1 MSKHFWPDTQRVE
14 HAGFTLDIARSAIRN
29 ITYQG
34 AQIID
39 LLYTAI
45 RPWDWSTL
53 NPGEHSEVVEKSGEN
68 CLVSVTDTFAGSM
81 QGKTVI
87 TLQPNGKFSVA
98 YTLTGLGKFEIQRWG
113 VCFCLHTGDWMGSTV
128 TASGNTYSLL
138 KEISPQRVI
147 DGVTQGLFP
156 ASNDMHFV
164 APDKRSLKVISTGKV
179 LEAEDQRNWTDN
191 TYKIY
196 SGSLAEPR
204 PFVMENGAI
213 WEQRVEFEVTPPAA
227 SIPDGS
233 KIIAKEIPSLPRI
246 GLQFNTDSLLPGDD
260 LEKALF
266 ILDID
271 HIRINEESLTAQKIA
286 TVSKSG
292 LALEAALLSS
302 NSGDGLLQEVEHLS
316 NRVPAG
322 SRLLIH
328 REGRE
333 IVQTQDLPK
342 NTSLNSYIPGSDAY
356 LVDLHRNEYNF
367 GDAVSYSMAPTVH
380 STDPETIFKTL
391 YTQKESIEF
400 AQKFIAPQVSIS
412 PITFS
417 TRGNPETGHLRE
429 NRINFAQPEM
439 AAQIKNLS
447 AAAWTLGSVFALA
460 SAGAYSGTWHE
471 LFGEHGVIYNEGS
484 AIKFSPTF
492 HALSALGAHHAH
504 EITIATSLDGSWVA
518 FEDRESRK
526 MVVAS
531 QRPWIVEITP
541 KVLSGYKSIQSL
553 HADEC
558 EKASQ
563 IMDWWSYA
571 EINPLLGDIPLSIT
585 PFEILLLRG

>member
-1 MSKHFWPDTQRVE
+1 MSKHFWPDTQKVE
-14 HAGFTLDIARSAIRN
+14 HAGFTLDIARAAIRN

-34 AQIID
+34 TQIID

-53 NPGEHSEVVEKSGEN
+53 NPDEHSEDVKISGDN
-68 CLVSVTDTFAGSM
+68 CTVTITDTFKGSM
-81 QGKTVI
+81 QGQTVL
-87 TLQPNGKFSVA
+87 TLRPNGKFTVD
-98 YTLTGLGKFEIQRWG
+98 YKLTGLDHFEINRWG

-128 TASGNTYSLL
+128 NASGNEYRLL
-138 KEISPQRVI
+138 PEISPQRVI

-156 ASNDMHFV
+156 ASREMYFV
-164 APDKRSLKVISTGKV
+164 APDKRSLKIISAGKI

-204 PFVMENGAI
+204 PFVIENGI
-213 WEQRVEFEVTPPAA
+213 TWEQRVEFEVTAPAGSA
-227 SIPDGS
+227 EDGA
-233 KIIAKEIPSLPRI
+233 KIVTKDIPSLPRI
-246 GLQFNTDSLLPGDD
+246 GLQFNGEALLPSDD

-271 HIRINEESLTAQKIA
+271 HIRVNEESLTAQKIA

-292 LALEAALLSS
+292 LTLEAALLSS
-302 NSGDGLLQEVEHLS
+302 HQGAELSREVEHLS
-316 NRVPAG
+316 ARVPAG

-333 IVQTQDLPK
+333 IVQAEDLPK
-342 NTSLNSYIPGSDAY
+342 NGSLNSFIPGSDAY
-356 LVDLHRNEYNF
+356 LVDLHRNKYHF
-367 GDAVSYSMAPTVH
+367 GDAVSYSMVPTIH

-391 YTQKESIEF
+391 YTQRESIEF
-400 AQKFIAPQVSIS
+400 AKKFVAPQVSIS

-417 TRGNPETGHLRE
+417 SRGNPETGHLRD

-439 AAQIKNLS
+439 AQQIKDLS

-471 LFGEHGVIYNEGS
+471 LFGEYGVIYSEGS
-484 AIKFSPTF
+484 AVKFSPTF
-492 HALSALGAHHAH
+492 HALAALGAHHAH
-504 EITIATSLDGSWVA
+504 EITIATSLDNSWVA

-531 QRPWIVEITP
+531 QRPWPVEITS
-541 KVLSGYKSIQSL
+541 KVLAGYKSIQSL

-558 EKASQ
+558 DKASQ

-571 EINPLLGDIPLSIT
+571 EINPLIGDLPLTLTS
-585 PFEILLLRG
+585 FEVLLLRG

>member
-1 MSKHFWPDTQRVE
+1 MSKNFWPDTQRVE
-14 HAGFTLDIARSAIRN
+14 HAGFTLDVARAAIRN
-29 ITYQG
+29 VTYQG
-34 AQIID
+34 FQIID

-53 NPGEHSEVVEKSGEN
+53 DPDEHREEVEVVGEN
-68 CLVSVTDTFAGSM
+68 CIVTITDIFRDAM
-81 QGKTVI
+81 QSKTVL
-87 TLQPNGKFSVA
+87 TLQPNGKFA
-98 YTLTGLGKFEIQRWG
+98 IDYELQGLGKFEVNRWG

-128 TASGNTYSLL
+128 NASGNEYRLL
-138 KEISPQRVI
+138 PEISPQRVI

-156 ASNDMHFV
+156 ASNDMHFI
-164 APDKRSLKVISTGKV
+164 APDKRSLKVLSIGKV

-204 PFVMENGAI
+204 PFVIEKGVT
-213 WEQRVEFEVTPPAA
+213 WKQQVTFEVTAPEGAAVDGTKIVAKDIPA
-227 SIPDGS
+227 
-233 KIIAKEIPSLPRI
+233 LPRI
-246 GLQFNTDSLLPGDD
+246 GLQFNTEPLLSGDD

-271 HIRINEESLTAQKIA
+271 HLRVNEESLTAQKIA

-292 LALEAALLSS
+292 LTLETALLSS
-302 NSGDGLLQEVEHLS
+302 HQGPELSREIEHLS
-316 NRVPAG
+316 GRVPAG
-322 SRLLIH
+322 SRMLIH
-328 REGRE
+328 REARE
-333 IVQTQDLPK
+333 IVQESDLPK

-356 LVDLHRNEYNF
+356 LVDLHRNKYAF
-367 GDAVSYSMAPTVH
+367 GSAVSYSIVPTVH
-380 STDPETIFKTL
+380 SSDPETIFKTL
-391 YTQKESIEF
+391 YTQRESIEF
-400 AQKFIAPQVSIS
+400 AKKFIAPQVTVS

-417 TRGNPETGHLRE
+417 TRGNPETGHLRD

-439 AAQIKNLS
+439 ALQIKNLS

-471 LFGEHGVIYNEGS
+471 LFGEYGVIYSESS

-492 HALSALGAHHAH
+492 HALAALGAHHAH
-504 EITIATSLDGSWVA
+504 EITIATALDNSWVA
-518 FEDRESRK
+518 FEDRETRK

-531 QRPWIVEITP
+531 QRPWSVEITS
-541 KVLSGYKSIQSL
+541 KVLAGYKTIQSL

-558 EKASQ
+558 DKASQ

-571 EINPLLGDIPLSIT
+571 EINPLIGDLPLSMT

>member
-1 MSKHFWPDTQRVE
+1 MSKTFWPDTQRVE
-14 HAGFTLDIARSAIRN
+14 HAGFTVDIARAAIRN
-29 ITYQG
+29 VTYQG

-53 NPGEHSEVVEKSGEN
+53 DPDEHSEVVEISGEN
-68 CLVSVTDTFAGSM
+68 CLVTITDLFAGSM
-81 QGKTVI
+81 QGKTVL
-87 TLQPNGKFSVA
+87 TLQSNGKFTIDYQLS
-98 YTLTGLGKFEIQRWG
+98 GLGKFEINRWG
-113 VCFCLHTGDWMGSTV
+113 VCFCLNTGDWMGSKV
-128 TASGNTYSLL
+128 SASENTYSLL

-147 DGVTQGLFP
+147 NGITQGLFP
-156 ASNDMHFV
+156 ASNNLHFI
-164 APDKRSLKVISTGKV
+164 APDKRSLKVLSTGKV

-204 PFVMENGAI
+204 PFVIEKGMQ
-213 WEQRVEFEVTPPAA
+213 WEQQVEFEVTPPTN

-233 KIIAKEIPSLPRI
+233 KIIAKDIPSLPRI
-246 GLQFNTDSLLPGDD
+246 GVQFNGEPLLPSDD

-286 TVSKSG
+286 TISKSG
-292 LALEAALLSS
+292 LVLEAALLSS
-302 NSGDGLLQEVEHLS
+302 NDGAELVREVEHLS
-316 NRVPAG
+316 ARVPAG
-322 SRLLIH
+322 SRLLIN
-328 REGRE
+328 RQGRQ
-333 IVQTQDLPK
+333 IVQGSDLPK
-342 NTSLNSYIPGSDAY
+342 NKTLNSYIPGSDAY
-356 LVDLHRNEYNF
+356 LVDLHREEFEF
-367 GDAVSYSMAPTVH
+367 GDAVSYSMVPTVH
-380 STDPETIFKTL
+380 SSDPETIFKTL

-400 AQKFIAPQVSIS
+400 AKKFVAPQVSIS

-417 TRGNPETGHLRE
+417 TRGNPETGHLRD

-439 AAQIKNLS
+439 AAQIKELS
-447 AAAWTLGSVFALA
+447 AATWTLGSVFALA

-471 LFGEHGVIYNEGS
+471 LFGEFGVIYSEGS

-504 EITIATSLDGSWVA
+504 ELTIATSLDSSWVA

-531 QRPWIVEITP
+531 QRPWNVDITP
-541 KVLSGYKSIQSL
+541 KALTGYKSIQSL
-553 HADEC
+553 RADEC

-571 EINPLLGDIPLSIT
+571 EINPLISDIPLSIT

>member
-1 MSKHFWPDTQRVE
+1 MSANFWSDTQRVE
-14 HAGFTLDIARSAIRN
+14 HAGFTVDLARAAIRN
-29 ITYQG
+29 VTYQG
-34 AQIID
+34 AQMID

-45 RPWDWSTL
+45 RPSDWSTL
-53 NPGEHSEVVEKSGEN
+53 DSDEHNEVIELSGEN
-68 CLVSVTDTFAGSM
+68 CIVTITDLYAHSA
-81 QGKTVI
+81 QGKTVL
-87 TLQPNGKFSVA
+87 TLQPNGKFTID
-98 YTLTGLGKFEIQRWG
+98 YQLTGLGKFEINRWG
-113 VCFCLHTGDWMGSTV
+113 LCFCLHTGDWVGSKV
-128 TASGNTYSLL
+128 LADGNNYALS

-147 DGVTQGLFP
+147 NGVTQGLFP
-156 ASNDMHFV
+156 ASNDMHFI
-164 APDKRSLKVISTGKV
+164 AADKRALKVVSAGKV

-204 PFVMENGAI
+204 PFVIEKGFK
-213 WEQRVEFEVTPPAA
+213 WEQRVEFEVTAPTGAIA
-227 SIPDGS
+227 DGS
-233 KIIAKEIPSLPRI
+233 KIIAKEIASLPRI
-246 GLQFNTDSLLPGDD
+246 GLQFNTDSLLPNDD
-260 LEKALF
+260 LEKALY

-271 HIRINEESLTAQKIA
+271 HIRVNEESLTSQKIA

-302 NSGDGLLQEVEHLS
+302 NTGAELAREVDHLS
-316 NRVPAG
+316 ARVPAG

-328 REGRE
+328 REARQ
-333 IVQTQDLPK
+333 IVQAADLPK
-342 NTSLNSYIPGSDAY
+342 NETLNSYIPGSDAY
-356 LVDLHRNEYNF
+356 LVDLHREKFEF
-367 GDAVSYSMAPTVH
+367 GNAVSYSMVPTVH
-380 STDPETIFKTL
+380 SSDPETVFKTL
-391 YTQKESIEF
+391 TTQKESIEF
-400 AQKFIAPQVSIS
+400 AQKFMAPQVSIS

-429 NRINFAQPEM
+429 NRANFAQPEI
-439 AAQIKNLS
+439 AKQIKDLS

-471 LFGEHGVIYNEGS
+471 LFGEHGVIYNESS

-492 HALSALGAHHAH
+492 HALSALGAHHSH
-504 EITIATSLDGSWVA
+504 EITIATSLDSSWVA

-541 KVLSGYKSIQSL
+541 KVLAGYKSIQSL

-558 EKASQ
+558 DKASQ

-571 EINPLLGDIPLSIT
+571 EINPLIGYLPLSIT

>member
-1 MSKHFWPDTQRVE
+1 MSKTFWPDTQRVE
-14 HAGFTLDIARSAIRN
+14 HAGFTVDIARAAIRN
-29 ITYQG
+29 VTYQG

-53 NPGEHSEVVEKSGEN
+53 DPDEHSEVVEISGEN
-68 CLVSVTDTFAGSM
+68 CLVTITDLFAGSM
-81 QGKTVI
+81 QGKTVL
-87 TLQPNGKFSVA
+87 TLQPNGKFTIDYQLS
-98 YTLTGLGKFEIQRWG
+98 GLGKFEINRWG
-113 VCFCLHTGDWMGSTV
+113 VCFCLNTGDWMGSKV
-128 TASGNTYSLL
+128 SASENTYSLL

-147 DGVTQGLFP
+147 NGITQGLFP
-156 ASNDMHFV
+156 ASNNLHFI
-164 APDKRSLKVISTGKV
+164 APDKRSLKVLSTGKV

-204 PFVMENGAI
+204 PFVIEKGMQ
-213 WEQRVEFEVTPPAA
+213 WEQQVEFEVTPPTN

-233 KIIAKEIPSLPRI
+233 KIIAKDIPSLPRI
-246 GLQFNTDSLLPGDD
+246 GVQFNGEPLLPSDD

-286 TVSKSG
+286 TISKSG
-292 LALEAALLSS
+292 LVLEAALLSS
-302 NSGDGLLQEVEHLS
+302 NDGAELVREVEHLS
-316 NRVPAG
+316 ARVPAG
-322 SRLLIH
+322 SRLLIN
-328 REGRE
+328 RQGRQ
-333 IVQTQDLPK
+333 IVQGSDLPK
-342 NTSLNSYIPGSDAY
+342 NKTLNSYIPGSDAY
-356 LVDLHRNEYNF
+356 LVDLHREEFEF
-367 GDAVSYSMAPTVH
+367 GDVVSYSMVPTVH
-380 STDPETIFKTL
+380 SSDPETIFKTL

-400 AQKFIAPQVSIS
+400 AKKFVAPQVSIS

-417 TRGNPETGHLRE
+417 TRGNPETGHLRD

-439 AAQIKNLS
+439 AAQIKELS
-447 AAAWTLGSVFALA
+447 AATWTLGSVFALA

-471 LFGEHGVIYNEGS
+471 LFGEFGVIYSEGS

-504 EITIATSLDGSWVA
+504 ELTIATSLDSSWVA

-531 QRPWIVEITP
+531 QRPWNVDITP
-541 KVLSGYKSIQSL
+541 KALAGYKSIQSL
-553 HADEC
+553 RADEC

-571 EINPLLGDIPLSIT
+571 EINPLISDIPLSIT

>member
-53 NPGEHSEVVEKSGEN
+53 DPEEHTENVEISGEN
-68 CLVSVTDTFAGSM
+68 CIVTINDRINDSLHGKLVL
-81 QGKTVI
+81 
-87 TLQPNGKFSVA
+87 TLQPNGKFTID
-98 YTLTGLGKFEIQRWG
+98 YQLTGLADFEINRWG

-204 PFVMENGAI
+204 PFIIEKGAE

-227 SIPDGS
+227 LIPDGS
-233 KIIAKEIPSLPRI
+233 KIITKEIAALPRI
-246 GLQFNTDSLLPGDD
+246 GVQFNGEPLLPSDD

-271 HIRINEESLTAQKIA
+271 HIRINEESLSAQKIA

-292 LALEAALLSS
+292 LALEAALLSP

-328 REGRE
+328 REGRG

-400 AQKFIAPQVSIS
+400 AKKFVAPQVSVS

-429 NRINFAQPEM
+429 NRINFAQPAM
-439 AAQIKNLS
+439 AEQIKELS

>member
-1 MSKHFWPDTQRVE
+1 MSKRFWPDTQRVE
-14 HAGFTLDIARSAIRN
+14 HAGFTLDIARAAIRN
-29 ITYQG
+29 VTYQG

-53 NPGEHSEVVEKSGEN
+53 DTDQHSEVVEIVGEN
-68 CLVSVTDTFAGSM
+68 CVVTITDLFEGSM
-81 QGKTVI
+81 QGKTVV
-87 TLQPNGKFSVA
+87 TLQSNGKFTVD
-98 YTLTGLGKFEIQRWG
+98 YKLTGLGKFEINRWG

-204 PFVMENGAI
+204 PFIIEKGAQ

-227 SIPDGS
+227 LIPDGS
-233 KIIAKEIPSLPRI
+233 KIIAKEIAALPRI
-246 GLQFNTDSLLPGDD
+246 GVQFNGEPLLPSDD

-271 HIRINEESLTAQKIA
+271 HIRINEELLSAQKIA

-356 LVDLHRNEYNF
+356 LVDLHRNKYNF
-367 GDAVSYSMAPTVH
+367 GDSVSYSMAPTVH

-400 AQKFIAPQVSIS
+400 AKKFVAPQVSVS

-417 TRGNPETGHLRE
+417 TRGNPETGHLRD

-439 AAQIKNLS
+439 AAQIKELS

>member
-1 MSKHFWPDTQRVE
+1 MSTNFWPDTQRVE
-14 HAGFTLDIARSAIRN
+14 HAGFTLDIARAAIRN
-29 ITYQG
+29 VTYQG

-53 NPGEHSEVVEKSGEN
+53 DPDEHSEVVEVSGEN
-68 CLVSVTDTFAGSM
+68 CLITISDVFAGSM
-81 QGKTVI
+81 QGKTVL
-87 TLQPNGKFSVA
+87 TLQPNGKFSID
-98 YTLTGLGKFEIQRWG
+98 YQLSGLGKFEIQRWG

-128 TASGNTYSLL
+128 TTGPDSYKLL
-138 KEISPQRVI
+138 NEISPQRII

-164 APDKRSLKVISTGKV
+164 ARDKKSLKVVSTGKV

-204 PFVMENGAI
+204 PFVLEKGMI
-213 WEQRVEFEVTPPAA
+213 WQQSVEFEVTPPVVAK
-227 SIPDGS
+227 PDGA
-233 KIIAKEIPSLPRI
+233 KIIAKEIAALPRI
-246 GLQFNTDSLLPGDD
+246 GVQFNSEPLLPSDD

-271 HIRINEESLTAQKIA
+271 HIRVNEESLTAQKIA

-292 LALEAALLSS
+292 LTLEAALLSS
-302 NSGDGLLQEVEHLS
+302 KEGAELSREVEHLS
-316 NRVPAG
+316 ARVPAG

-328 REGRE
+328 RQGRQ
-333 IVQTQDLPK
+333 IVQESDLPK
-342 NTSLNSYIPGSDAY
+342 NETLNSYIPGSDAY
-356 LVDLHRNEYNF
+356 LVDLHRQKFEF
-367 GDAVSYSMAPTVH
+367 GGAVSYSMVPTVH

-400 AQKFIAPQVSIS
+400 AKKFVAPQVSVS

-417 TRGNPETGHLRE
+417 TRGNPETGHFRE
-429 NRINFAQPEM
+429 NRINFAQPAM
-439 AAQIKNLS
+439 AEQIKELS

-471 LFGEHGVIYNEGS
+471 LFGEFGVIYNEGS
-484 AIKFSPTF
+484 AIRFSPTF

-504 EITIATSLDGSWVA
+504 EITIATSLDSSWVA

-531 QRPWIVEITP
+531 QRPWTVEITP
-541 KVLSGYKSIQSL
+541 KVLAGYKSIQSL

-571 EINPLLGDIPLSIT
+571 EINPLLGDIPLSIA

>member
-1 MSKHFWPDTQRVE
+1 MSANFWPDTQRVE
-14 HAGFTLDIARSAIRN
+14 HAGFTVDIARAAIRN
-29 ITYQG
+29 VTYQG
-34 AQIID
+34 AQMID

-53 NPGEHSEVVEKSGEN
+53 DPDEHSEVVEISGEN
-68 CLVSVTDTFAGSM
+68 CLVIITDLFAGSM
-81 QGKTVI
+81 QGKTVL
-87 TLQPNGKFSVA
+87 TLQPNGKFSID
-98 YTLTGLGKFEIQRWG
+98 YQLTGLGKFEIQRWG

-128 TASGNTYSLL
+128 SASGNTYSLL

-156 ASNDMHFV
+156 ASNGMHFI
-164 APDKRSLKVISTGKV
+164 APDKRELKVVSTGKV

-204 PFVMENGAI
+204 PFVLEKGFT
-213 WEQRVEFEVTPPAA
+213 WEQRVEFQVTAPAGA
-227 SIPDGS
+227 IPDGS
-233 KIIAKEIPSLPRI
+233 KIIAKEIASLPRI
-246 GLQFNTDSLLPGDD
+246 GLQFNTDSLLPSDD
-260 LEKALF
+260 LEKALY

-271 HIRINEESLTAQKIA
+271 HIRVNEESLTSQKIA
-286 TVSKSG
+286 IISKSG
-292 LALEAALLSS
+292 LALETALLSS
-302 NSGDGLLQEVEHLS
+302 NTGAELAREVDHLS
-316 NRVPAG
+316 ARVPAG

-328 REGRE
+328 RQGRQ
-333 IVQTQDLPK
+333 IVQASDLPK
-342 NTSLNSYIPGSDAY
+342 NETLNSYIPGSDAY
-356 LVDLHRNEYNF
+356 LVDLHREKFEF
-367 GDAVSYSMAPTVH
+367 GNAVSYSMVPTVH
-380 STDPETIFKTL
+380 SSDPETIFKTL

-400 AQKFIAPQVSIS
+400 AQKFVAPQVSIS

-429 NRINFAQPEM
+429 NRANFAQPEM

-471 LFGEHGVIYNEGS
+471 LFGEHGVIYNEG
-484 AIKFSPTF
+484 AAVKFSPTF

-504 EITIATSLDGSWVA
+504 EITIATSLDSSWVA

-541 KVLSGYKSIQSL
+541 KVLAGYKSIQSL

-558 EKASQ
+558 DKASQ

-571 EINPLLGDIPLSIT
+571 EINPLIGDLPLSIT

>member
-14 HAGFTLDIARSAIRN
+14 HAGFTVDISRAAIRN
-29 ITYQG
+29 VTYQG

-53 NPGEHSEVVEKSGEN
+53 DPDEHNEVVEISGEN
-68 CLVSVTDTFAGSM
+68 CLITITDNFVGSM
-81 QGKTVI
+81 QGKTVLN
-87 TLQPNGKFSVA
+87 LQPNGKFSV
-98 YTLTGLGKFEIQRWG
+98 YYQLTGLGKFEIQRWG
-113 VCFCLHTGDWMGSTV
+113 VCFCLHTGDWMGSKV
-128 TASGNTYSLL
+128 SASGNTYSLL

-156 ASNDMHFV
+156 ASNDMYFV
-164 APDKRSLKVISTGKV
+164 APDKRSLKVESTGKV

-204 PFVMENGAI
+204 PFVIEKGAQ
-213 WEQRVEFEVTPPAA
+213 WEQRVEFEVTPPAT
-227 SIPDGS
+227 SPLDGS
-233 KIIAKEIPSLPRI
+233 KIIATEIAALPRI
-246 GLQFNTDSLLPGDD
+246 GVQFNGEPILPSDD

-271 HIRINEESLTAQKIA
+271 HIRINEESLTAQKIV

-292 LALEAALLSS
+292 LTLEAALLSS
-302 NSGDGLLQEVEHLS
+302 NDGAELAKEVEHLS
-316 NRVPAG
+316 ARVPAG

-328 REGRE
+328 RQNRQ
-333 IVQTQDLPK
+333 IVQEKDLPNNETL
-342 NTSLNSYIPGSDAY
+342 NTYIPGSDAY
-356 LVDLHRNEYNF
+356 LVDLHREKFEF
-367 GDAVSYSMAPTVH
+367 GDAVSYSMVPTVH

-400 AQKFIAPQVSIS
+400 AQKFVAQQVSVS

-417 TRGNPETGHLRE
+417 TRGNPETGHLRQ
-429 NRINFAQPEM
+429 NRITFAQPGTAE
-439 AAQIKNLS
+439 QIKELR
-447 AAAWTLGSVFALA
+447 AAAWTLGSIYALA

-471 LFGEHGVIYNEGS
+471 LCGEYGIIYNEGS
-484 AIKFSPTF
+484 AVKFSPTF
-492 HALSALGAHHAH
+492 HALSALGAHRAQ
-504 EITIATSLDGSWVA
+504 EITIATSLDSSWVA

-531 QRPWIVEITP
+531 QRPWDIEITP
-541 KVLSGYKSIQSL
+541 KVLAGYKSIQSL
-553 HADEC
+553 RADEC

-571 EINPLLGDIPLSIT
+571 EINPLIGDIPLSIT

>member
-53 NPGEHSEVVEKSGEN
+53 NPDEHSEAVEKSGEN
-68 CLVSVTDTFAGSM
+68 CLVTVTDTFVGSM

-87 TLQPNGKFSVA
+87 TLKPNGKFSVA

-128 TASGNTYSLL
+128 TASGNAYSLL

-204 PFVMENGAI
+204 PFVIEKGVQ
-213 WEQRVEFEVTPPAA
+213 WEQRVEFEVTPPAT
-227 SIPDGS
+227 SVPDGS
-233 KIIAKEIPSLPRI
+233 KIIAKEISALPRI
-246 GLQFNTDSLLPGDD
+246 GVQFNGEPLLPSDD

-271 HIRINEESLTAQKIA
+271 HIRVNEEWLTAQKIA

-292 LALEAALLSS
+292 LTLEAALLSS
-302 NSGDGLLQEVEHLS
+302 NDGGELAREVEHLS
-316 NRVPAG
+316 ARVPAG

-328 REGRE
+328 RQGRQ
-333 IVQTQDLPK
+333 IVQESDLPK
-342 NTSLNSYIPGSDAY
+342 NKTLNSYIPGSDAY
-356 LVDLHRNEYNF
+356 LVDLHREKFEF
-367 GDAVSYSMAPTVH
+367 GGAVSY
-380 STDPETIFKTL
+380 
-391 YTQKESIEF
+391 
-400 AQKFIAPQVSIS
+400 
-412 PITFS
+412 
-417 TRGNPETGHLRE
+417 
-429 NRINFAQPEM
+429 
-439 AAQIKNLS
+439 LS
-447 AAAWTLGSVFALA
+447 LI
-460 SAGAYSGTWHE
+460 H
-471 LFGEHGVIYNEGS
+471 I
-484 AIKFSPTF
+484 
-492 HALSALGAHHAH
+492 
-504 EITIATSLDGSWVA
+504 
-518 FEDRESRK
+518 
-526 MVVAS
+526 
-531 QRPWIVEITP
+531 
-541 KVLSGYKSIQSL
+541 
-553 HADEC
+553 
-558 EKASQ
+558 
-563 IMDWWSYA
+563 
-571 EINPLLGDIPLSIT
+571 
-585 PFEILLLRG
+585 

>member
-14 HAGFTLDIARSAIRN
+14 HAGFTLDIARAAIRN
-29 ITYQG
+29 VTYQG

-53 NPGEHSEVVEKSGEN
+53 DTDQHSEVVEIVGEN
-68 CLVSVTDTFAGSM
+68 CVVTITDLFEGSM
-81 QGKTVI
+81 QGKTVV
-87 TLQPNGKFSVA
+87 TLQSNGKFTVD
-98 YTLTGLGKFEIQRWG
+98 YKLTGLGKFEINRWG

-204 PFVMENGAI
+204 PFIIEKGAQ

-227 SIPDGS
+227 LIPDGS
-233 KIIAKEIPSLPRI
+233 KIIAKEIAALPRI
-246 GLQFNTDSLLPGDD
+246 GVQFNGEPLLPSDD

-271 HIRINEESLTAQKIA
+271 HIRINEELLSAQKIA

-356 LVDLHRNEYNF
+356 LVDLHRNKYNF
-367 GDAVSYSMAPTVH
+367 GDSVSYSMAPTVH

-400 AQKFIAPQVSIS
+400 AKKFVAPQVSVS

-417 TRGNPETGHLRE
+417 TRGNPETGHLRD

-439 AAQIKNLS
+439 AAQIKELS

>member
-14 HAGFTLDIARSAIRN
+14 HAGFTLDIARAAIRN

-53 NPGEHSEVVEKSGEN
+53 DSDEHSEDVKISGDN
-68 CLVSVTDTFAGSM
+68 CTVTISDTFKGSM
-81 QGKTVI
+81 QGQTVL
-87 TLQPNGKFSVA
+87 TLRPNGKFTVD
-98 YTLTGLGKFEIQRWG
+98 YKLTGLDHFEINRWG
-113 VCFCLHTGDWMGSTV
+113 VCFCLHTGDWMGATV
-128 TASGNTYSLL
+128 KASGSEYKLAS
-138 KEISPQRVI
+138 EISPQRVI
-147 DGVTQGLFP
+147 NGVTQGLFP
-156 ASNDMHFV
+156 ASNEMHFV
-164 APDKRSLKVISTGKV
+164 AVDKRSLKVISTGKI

-204 PFVMENGAI
+204 PFVIEKGI
-213 WEQRVEFEVTPPAA
+213 TWEQCVEFEVSAPIGAA
-227 SIPDGS
+227 EDGA
-233 KIIAKEIPSLPRI
+233 KIVAKDIPSLPRI
-246 GLQFNTDSLLPGDD
+246 GLQFNGEALLQSDD

-271 HIRINEESLTAQKIA
+271 HIRVNEESLTAQKIA

-302 NSGDGLLQEVEHLS
+302 HQGAELSREVEHLS
-316 NRVPAG
+316 ARVPAG

-328 REGRE
+328 REGRK
-333 IVQTQDLPK
+333 IVQDEDLPK
-342 NTSLNSYIPGSDAY
+342 NKSLNSYIPGTDAY
-356 LVDLHRNEYNF
+356 LVDLHRNKYNF
-367 GDAVSYSMAPTVH
+367 GDSVSYSMAPTIH

-391 YTQKESIEF
+391 YTQRESIEF
-400 AQKFIAPQVSIS
+400 AKKFIATQVSIS

-417 TRGNPETGHLRE
+417 SRGNPETGHARD

-439 AAQIKNLS
+439 AAQITELS

-460 SAGAYSGTWHE
+460 SAGAHSGTWHE
-471 LFGEHGVIYNEGS
+471 LFGEFGVIYSEGS

-492 HALSALGAHHAH
+492 HALAALGAHHAH
-504 EITIATSLDGSWVA
+504 EITIATSLDNSWVA

-531 QRPWIVEITP
+531 QRPWSVEITS
-541 KVLSGYKSIQSL
+541 KVLAGYKTIQSL

-558 EKASQ
+558 DKASQ

-571 EINPLLGDIPLSIT
+571 EINPLIGDLPLSLT

>member
-14 HAGFTLDIARSAIRN
+14 HAGFTLDVARTAIRN

-53 NPGEHSEVVEKSGEN
+53 DPEEHSEKVEISGEN
-68 CLVSVTDTFAGSM
+68 CIVTINDRINDAL
-81 QGKTVI
+81 QGKLVL
-87 TLQPNGKFSVA
+87 TLQPNGKFTID
-98 YTLTGLGKFEIQRWG
+98 YQLTGLANFEINRWG
-113 VCFCLHTGDWMGSTV
+113 VCFCLHTGHWMGSTV
-128 TASGNTYSLL
+128 SAGGDSYQLL
-138 KEISPQRVI
+138 KDISPQRVI

-156 ASNDMHFV
+156 SSNDMHFI
-164 APDKRSLKVISTGKV
+164 APDKRALKVVSTGKV

-204 PFVMENGAI
+204 PFVMEKGAI
-213 WEQRVEFEVTPPAA
+213 WEQRVEFQVTPPVGAT
-227 SIPDGS
+227 PDGS

-246 GLQFNTDSLLPGDD
+246 GLQFNADSLLPGDD

-302 NSGDGLLQEVEHLS
+302 NSGDLLAREVEHLS
-316 NRVPAG
+316 SRVPAG
-322 SRLLIH
+322 SRLLVH
-328 REGRE
+328 REARE
-333 IVQTQDLPK
+333 IIQEQDLPK
-342 NTSLNSYIPGSDAY
+342 NTSLNTYIPGTDAY
-356 LVDLHRNEYNF
+356 LVDLHRNKYDF
-367 GDAVSYSMAPTVH
+367 GDSVSYSMAPTVH

-400 AQKFIAPQVSIS
+400 AQKYLAPQVSIS

-439 AAQIKNLS
+439 AAQIKELS

-471 LFGEHGVIYNEGS
+471 LFGEFGIIYNEGS

-504 EITIATSLDGSWVA
+504 EITIATSLDNSWVA

-541 KVLSGYKSIQSL
+541 KVLAGYKTIQSL

>member
-1 MSKHFWPDTQRVE
+1 MTKHFWPDTQRVE
-14 HAGFTLDIARSAIRN
+14 HAGFTVDIARAAIRN
-29 ITYQG
+29 VTYQG
-34 AQIID
+34 VQIID

-53 NPGEHSEVVEKSGEN
+53 DPDEHSEVVQIVGEN
-68 CLVSVTDTFAGSM
+68 CVVTITDLFASSM
-81 QGKTVI
+81 QGKTVL
-87 TLQPNGKFSVA
+87 TLQPNGKFTVD
-98 YTLTGLGKFEIQRWG
+98 YQLTGLGKFEINRWG
-113 VCFCLHTGDWMGSTV
+113 VCFCLHTGDWMGSKV
-128 TASGNTYSLL
+128 NASGNSYTLL

-147 DGVTQGLFP
+147 EGVTQGLFP
-156 ASNDMHFV
+156 ASNDMQFI
-164 APDKRSLKVISTGKV
+164 APDGRSLKVISTGKI

-204 PFVMENGAI
+204 PFTIEKDVT
-213 WEQRVEFEVTPPAA
+213 WEQQIEFEVAVPTG
-227 SIPDGS
+227 SIIDGA
-233 KIIAKEIPSLPRI
+233 KIVARDIPSLPRI
-246 GLQFNTDSLLPGDD
+246 GLQFNTESLLPIDD

-286 TVSKSG
+286 TVNKSG
-292 LALEAALLSS
+292 LTLETALLSS
-302 NSGDGLLQEVEHLS
+302 HQGADLAREVEHLS
-316 NRVPAG
+316 ARVPAG

-333 IVQTQDLPK
+333 IVQAEDLPK
-342 NTSLNSYIPGSDAY
+342 NNSLNSYISGSDAY
-356 LVDLHRNEYNF
+356 LVDLHRNKYNF
-367 GDAVSYSMAPTVH
+367 GDSVSYSMVPTVH
-380 STDPETIFKTL
+380 SADLETTFKTL
-391 YTQKESIEF
+391 YTQRESIEF
-400 AQKFIAPQVSIS
+400 AKKFIAPQVSIS

-417 TRGNPETGHLRE
+417 TRGNPETGHLRD

-439 AAQIKNLS
+439 ALQIKNLS
-447 AAAWTLGSVFALA
+447 SAAWTLGSIFALA

-471 LFGEHGVIYNEGS
+471 LFGDYGVIFSEGS

-492 HALSALGAHHAH
+492 HALAALGAHHAH
-504 EITIATSLDGSWVA
+504 EITIATSQDNSWVA

-531 QRPWIVEITP
+531 QRPWTVEITP
-541 KVLSGYKSIQSL
+541 KVLAGYKSIQSL

-558 EKASQ
+558 DKASQ

-571 EINPLLGDIPLSIT
+571 EINPLIGDIPLSLT

>member
-1 MSKHFWPDTQRVE
+1 MSKHFWPDTQKVE
-14 HAGFTLDIARSAIRN
+14 HAGFTLDIARAAIRN

-34 AQIID
+34 TQIID

-53 NPGEHSEVVEKSGEN
+53 NPDEHSEDVKISGDN
-68 CLVSVTDTFAGSM
+68 CTVTITDTFKGSM
-81 QGKTVI
+81 QGQTVL
-87 TLQPNGKFSVA
+87 TLRPNGKFTVD
-98 YTLTGLGKFEIQRWG
+98 YKLTGLDHFEINRWG

-128 TASGNTYSLL
+128 NASGNEYRLL
-138 KEISPQRVI
+138 PEISPQRVI

-156 ASNDMHFV
+156 ASREMYFV
-164 APDKRSLKVISTGKV
+164 APDKRSLKIISTGKI

-204 PFVMENGAI
+204 PFVIENGI
-213 WEQRVEFEVTPPAA
+213 TWEQRVEFEVSAPAGSA
-227 SIPDGS
+227 EDGV
-233 KIIAKEIPSLPRI
+233 KIVTKDIPSLPRI
-246 GLQFNTDSLLPGDD
+246 GLQFNGEAMLPSDD

-271 HIRINEESLTAQKIA
+271 HIRVNEESLTAQKIA

-292 LALEAALLSS
+292 LTLEAALLSS
-302 NSGDGLLQEVEHLS
+302 HQGAELSREVEHLS
-316 NRVPAG
+316 ARVPAG

-333 IVQTQDLPK
+333 IVQAEDLPK
-342 NTSLNSYIPGSDAY
+342 NGSLNSFIPGSDAY
-356 LVDLHRNEYNF
+356 LVDLHRNKYHF
-367 GDAVSYSMAPTVH
+367 GDAVSYSMVPTIH

-391 YTQKESIEF
+391 YTQRESIDF
-400 AQKFIAPQVSIS
+400 AKKFIAPQVSIS

-417 TRGNPETGHLRE
+417 SRGNPETGHLRD

-439 AAQIKNLS
+439 AQQIKDLS

-471 LFGEHGVIYNEGS
+471 LFGEYGVIYSEGS
-484 AIKFSPTF
+484 AVKFSPTF
-492 HALSALGAHHAH
+492 HALAALGAHHAH
-504 EITIATSLDGSWVA
+504 EITIATSLDNSWVA

-531 QRPWIVEITP
+531 QRPWPVEITS
-541 KVLSGYKSIQSL
+541 KVLAGYKSIQSL

-558 EKASQ
+558 DKASQ

-571 EINPLLGDIPLSIT
+571 EINPLIGDLPLTLTS
-585 PFEILLLRG
+585 FEVLLLRG

>member
-1 MSKHFWPDTQRVE
+1 MTKHFWPDTQRVE
-14 HAGFTLDIARSAIRN
+14 HAGFTVDIARAAIRN
-29 ITYQG
+29 VTYQG
-34 AQIID
+34 VQIID

-53 NPGEHSEVVEKSGEN
+53 DPDEHSEVVQIVGEN
-68 CLVSVTDTFAGSM
+68 CVVTITDLFASSM
-81 QGKTVI
+81 QGKTVL
-87 TLQPNGKFSVA
+87 TLQPNGKFTVD
-98 YTLTGLGKFEIQRWG
+98 YQLTGLGKFEINRWG
-113 VCFCLHTGDWMGSTV
+113 VCFCLHTGDWMGSKV
-128 TASGNTYSLL
+128 NASGNSYTLL

-147 DGVTQGLFP
+147 EGVTQGLFP
-156 ASNDMHFV
+156 ASNDMQFI
-164 APDKRSLKVISTGKV
+164 APDGRSLKVISTGKI

-204 PFVMENGAI
+204 PFTIEKDVT
-213 WEQRVEFEVTPPAA
+213 WEQQIEFEVAVPTG
-227 SIPDGS
+227 SIIDGA
-233 KIIAKEIPSLPRI
+233 KIVARDIPSLPRI
-246 GLQFNTDSLLPGDD
+246 GLQFNTESLLPIDD

-286 TVSKSG
+286 TVNKSG
-292 LALEAALLSS
+292 LTLETALLSS
-302 NSGDGLLQEVEHLS
+302 HQGADLAREVEHLS
-316 NRVPAG
+316 ARVPAG

-333 IVQTQDLPK
+333 IVQAEDLPK
-342 NTSLNSYIPGSDAY
+342 NNSLNSYISGSDAY
-356 LVDLHRNEYNF
+356 LVDLHRNKYNF
-367 GDAVSYSMAPTVH
+367 GDSVSYSMVPTVH
-380 STDPETIFKTL
+380 SADLETTFKTL
-391 YTQKESIEF
+391 YTQCESIEF
-400 AQKFIAPQVSIS
+400 AKKFVAPQVSIS

-417 TRGNPETGHLRE
+417 TRGNPETGHLRD

-439 AAQIKNLS
+439 ALQIKNLS
-447 AAAWTLGSVFALA
+447 SAAWTLGSIFALA

-471 LFGEHGVIYNEGS
+471 LFGDYGVIFSEGS

-492 HALSALGAHHAH
+492 HALAALGAHHAH
-504 EITIATSLDGSWVA
+504 EITIATSQDNSWVA

-531 QRPWIVEITP
+531 QRPWTVEITP
-541 KVLSGYKSIQSL
+541 KVLAGYKSIQSL

-558 EKASQ
+558 DKASQ

-571 EINPLLGDIPLSIT
+571 EINPLIGDIPLSLT

>member
-14 HAGFTLDIARSAIRN
+14 HAGFTLDIARTAIRN
-29 ITYQG
+29 ITFQG

-53 NPGEHSEVVEKSGEN
+53 DPEEHSESVEVSGEN
-68 CLVSVTDTFAGSM
+68 CIITINDRINGAL
-81 QGKTVI
+81 QGKTVLI
-87 TLQPNGKFSVA
+87 LQPNGKFTID
-98 YTLTGLGKFEIQRWG
+98 YQLTGLDRFEIQRWG
-113 VCFCLHTGDWMGSTV
+113 VCLCLHTGDWMGSTV
-128 TASGNTYSLL
+128 TTGPNSYRLL
-138 KEISPQRVI
+138 NEISPQRIV
-147 DGVTQGLFP
+147 DGVTLGLFP
-156 ASNDMHFV
+156 ASNDMNFV
-164 APDKRSLKVISTGKV
+164 APDKRSLKIVSTGKV

-204 PFVMENGAI
+204 PFVMEKGI
-213 WEQRVEFEVTPPAA
+213 VWEQRVEFEVTAPAGA
-227 SIPDGS
+227 IADGS
-233 KIIAKEIPSLPRI
+233 KIIAKEIASLPRI
-246 GLQFNTDSLLPGDD
+246 GLQFNSEPLLPSDD
-260 LEKALF
+260 LEKALY

-271 HIRINEESLTAQKIA
+271 HIRVNEESLTSQKIA
-286 TVSKSG
+286 TISKSG

-302 NSGDGLLQEVEHLS
+302 NTGAELGREVDQLS
-316 NRVPAG
+316 ARVPAG
-322 SRLLIH
+322 SRLLIS
-328 REGRE
+328 RQERQ
-333 IVQTQDLPK
+333 IVQASDLPK
-342 NTSLNSYIPGSDAY
+342 NETLNSYIPGSDAY
-356 LVDLHRNEYNF
+356 LVDLHREKFEF
-367 GDAVSYSMAPTVH
+367 GNAVSYSMVPTVH

-429 NRINFAQPEM
+429 NRKNSAQPEM
-439 AAQIKNLS
+439 AGQIKNLS
-447 AAAWTLGSVFALA
+447 AAAWTLGSIFALA

-471 LFGEHGVIYNEGS
+471 LFGEFGVIYSQDE
-484 AIKFSPTF
+484 AVKFSPTF

-504 EITIATSLDGSWVA
+504 EITIATSLDNSWVA
-518 FEDRESRK
+518 FEDRETRK

-531 QRPWIVEITP
+531 QRPWVVEITP
-541 KVLSGYKSIQSL
+541 KVLAGYKSIQSL
-553 HADEC
+553 HEDEC

-571 EINPLLGDIPLSIT
+571 EINPLISDLPLSIT
-585 PFEILLLRG
+585 PFEILLIRG

>member
-1 MSKHFWPDTQRVE
+1 MTKHFWPDTQRVE
-14 HAGFTLDIARSAIRN
+14 HAGFTVDIARAAIRN
-29 ITYQG
+29 VTYQG
-34 AQIID
+34 VQIID

-53 NPGEHSEVVEKSGEN
+53 DPDEHSEVVQIVGEN
-68 CLVSVTDTFAGSM
+68 CVVTITDLFASSM
-81 QGKTVI
+81 QGKTVL
-87 TLQPNGKFSVA
+87 TLQPNGKFTVD
-98 YTLTGLGKFEIQRWG
+98 YQLTGLGKFEINRWG
-113 VCFCLHTGDWMGSTV
+113 VCFCLHTGDWMGSKV
-128 TASGNTYSLL
+128 NASGNSYTLL

-147 DGVTQGLFP
+147 EGVTQGLFP
-156 ASNDMHFV
+156 ASNDMQFI
-164 APDKRSLKVISTGKV
+164 APDGRSLKVISTGKI

-204 PFVMENGAI
+204 PFTIEKDVT
-213 WEQRVEFEVTPPAA
+213 WEQQIEFEVAVPTG
-227 SIPDGS
+227 SIIDGA
-233 KIIAKEIPSLPRI
+233 KIVARDIPSLPRI
-246 GLQFNTDSLLPGDD
+246 GLQFNTESLLPIDD

-286 TVSKSG
+286 TVNKSG
-292 LALEAALLSS
+292 LTLETALLSS
-302 NSGDGLLQEVEHLS
+302 HQGADLAREVEHLS
-316 NRVPAG
+316 ARVPAG

-333 IVQTQDLPK
+333 IVQAEDLPK
-342 NTSLNSYIPGSDAY
+342 NNSLNSYISGSDAY
-356 LVDLHRNEYNF
+356 LVDLHRNKYNF
-367 GDAVSYSMAPTVH
+367 GDSVSYSMVPTVH
-380 STDPETIFKTL
+380 SADLETTFKTL
-391 YTQKESIEF
+391 YTQRESIEF
-400 AQKFIAPQVSIS
+400 AKKFVAPQVSIS

-417 TRGNPETGHLRE
+417 TRGNPETGHLRD

-439 AAQIKNLS
+439 ALQIKNLS
-447 AAAWTLGSVFALA
+447 SAAWTLGSIFALA

-471 LFGEHGVIYNEGS
+471 LFGDYGVIFSEGS

-492 HALSALGAHHAH
+492 HALAALGAHHAH
-504 EITIATSLDGSWVA
+504 EITIATSQDNSWVA

-531 QRPWIVEITP
+531 QRPWTVEITP
-541 KVLSGYKSIQSL
+541 KVLAGYKSIQSL

-558 EKASQ
+558 DKASQ

-571 EINPLLGDIPLSIT
+571 EINPLIGDIPLSLT

>member
-14 HAGFTLDIARSAIRN
+14 HAGFTLDIARAAIRN

-34 AQIID
+34 TQIID

-53 NPGEHSEVVEKSGEN
+53 NPDEHSEDVKISGDN
-68 CLVSVTDTFAGSM
+68 CTVTITDTFKGSM
-81 QGKTVI
+81 QGQTVL
-87 TLQPNGKFSVA
+87 TLRPNGKFTIN
-98 YTLTGLGKFEIQRWG
+98 YQLTGLGKFEVNRWG

-128 TASGNTYSLL
+128 NASGNEYRLL
-138 KEISPQRVI
+138 PEISPQRVI

-156 ASNDMHFV
+156 ASREMYFV
-164 APDKRSLKVISTGKV
+164 APDKRSLKVISTGKI

-204 PFVMENGAI
+204 PFVIENGI
-213 WEQRVEFEVTPPAA
+213 TWEQRVEFEVTAPAGSA
-227 SIPDGS
+227 EDGA
-233 KIIAKEIPSLPRI
+233 KIVTKDIPSLPRI
-246 GLQFNTDSLLPGDD
+246 GLQFNGEALLPSDD

-271 HIRINEESLTAQKIA
+271 HIRVNEESLTAQKIA

-292 LALEAALLSS
+292 LTLEAALLSS
-302 NSGDGLLQEVEHLS
+302 HQGAELSREVEHLS
-316 NRVPAG
+316 ARVPAG

-333 IVQTQDLPK
+333 IVQAEDLPK
-342 NTSLNSYIPGSDAY
+342 NGSLNSFIPGSDAY
-356 LVDLHRNEYNF
+356 LVDLHRNKYHF
-367 GDAVSYSMAPTVH
+367 GDAVSYSMVPTIN

-391 YTQKESIEF
+391 YTQRESIEF
-400 AQKFIAPQVSIS
+400 AKKFVAPQVSIS

-417 TRGNPETGHLRE
+417 SRGNPETGHLRD

-439 AAQIKNLS
+439 AQQIKDLS

-471 LFGEHGVIYNEGS
+471 LFGEYGVIYSEGS
-484 AIKFSPTF
+484 AVKFSPTF
-492 HALSALGAHHAH
+492 HALAALGAHHAH
-504 EITIATSLDGSWVA
+504 EITIATSLDNSWVA

-531 QRPWIVEITP
+531 QRPWPVEITS
-541 KVLSGYKSIQSL
+541 KVLAGYKSIQSL

-558 EKASQ
+558 DKASQ

-571 EINPLLGDIPLSIT
+571 EINPLIGDLPLTLTS
-585 PFEILLLRG
+585 FEVLLLRG

>member
-53 NPGEHSEVVEKSGEN
+53 NPDEHSEVVEKSGAN
-68 CLVSVTDTFAGSM
+68 CLVTVADTFAGSM

-128 TASGNTYSLL
+128 GTSGNTYSLL

-204 PFVMENGAI
+204 PFIIEKGAQ

-227 SIPDGS
+227 LIPDGS
-233 KIIAKEIPSLPRI
+233 KIIAKEIAALPRI
-246 GLQFNTDSLLPGDD
+246 GVQFNGEPLLPSDD

-292 LALEAALLSS
+292 LTLEAALLSS

-328 REGRE
+328 REARE
-333 IVQTQDLPK
+333 IVQAQDLPK

-356 LVDLHRNEYNF
+356 LVDLHRNKYNF

-400 AQKFIAPQVSIS
+400 AKNFVAPQVSIS

-417 TRGNPETGHLRE
+417 TRGNPETGHVRD
-429 NRINFAQPEM
+429 NRIIFAQPEM
-439 AAQIKNLS
+439 AAQIKELS

-504 EITIATSLDGSWVA
+504 EITIATSLDSSWVA

-553 HADEC
+553 HIDEC

-571 EINPLLGDIPLSIT
+571 EINPLNGEIPLSLT

>member
-1 MSKHFWPDTQRVE
+1 
-14 HAGFTLDIARSAIRN
+14 
-29 ITYQG
+29 
-34 AQIID
+34 
-39 LLYTAI
+39 
-45 RPWDWSTL
+45 
-53 NPGEHSEVVEKSGEN
+53 
-68 CLVSVTDTFAGSM
+68 M
-81 QGKTVI
+81 QGKTVL
-87 TLQPNGKFSVA
+87 TLQPNGKFSID
-98 YTLTGLGKFEIQRWG
+98 YQLTGLGKFEIQRWG

-128 TASGNTYSLL
+128 STSGNTYSLL

-156 ASNDMHFV
+156 ASHGMHFV
-164 APDKRSLKVISTGKV
+164 APDKRSLKVLSTGKV

-204 PFVMENGAI
+204 PFIIEKGVK
-213 WEQRVEFEVTPPAA
+213 WEQRVEFEVTPPAT

-233 KIIAKEIPSLPRI
+233 KIIARDIPSLPRI
-246 GLQFNTDSLLPGDD
+246 GVQFNTDSLLPGDD
-260 LEKALF
+260 LEKALY

-271 HIRINEESLTAQKIA
+271 HIRINEESLTSQKIA
-286 TVSKSG
+286 TISKSG
-292 LALEAALLSS
+292 LALETALLSS
-302 NSGDGLLQEVEHLS
+302 NTGTELAREVDHLS
-316 NRVPAG
+316 ARVPAG

-328 REGRE
+328 RQGRQ
-333 IVQTQDLPK
+333 IVQASDLPK
-342 NTSLNSYIPGSDAY
+342 NETLNSYIPGSDAY
-356 LVDLHRNEYNF
+356 LVDLHREKFEF
-367 GDAVSYSMAPTVH
+367 GNAVSYSMVPTVH
-380 STDPETIFKTL
+380 SSDPETIFKTL

-400 AQKFIAPQVSIS
+400 AQKFVAPQVSIS

-429 NRINFAQPEM
+429 NRANFAQPEM

>member
-53 NPGEHSEVVEKSGEN
+53 DPEEHTENVEISGEN
-68 CLVSVTDTFAGSM
+68 CIVTINDRINDSLH
-81 QGKTVI
+81 GKMVL
-87 TLQPNGKFSVA
+87 TLQPNGKFTID
-98 YTLTGLGKFEIQRWG
+98 YQLTGLADFEINRWG

-204 PFVMENGAI
+204 PFIIEKGAE

-227 SIPDGS
+227 LIPDGS
-233 KIIAKEIPSLPRI
+233 KIIAKEIAALPRI
-246 GLQFNTDSLLPGDD
+246 GVQFNGEPLLPSDD

-271 HIRINEESLTAQKIA
+271 HIRINEESLSAQKIA

-292 LALEAALLSS
+292 LALEAALLSP

-328 REGRE
+328 REGRG

-400 AQKFIAPQVSIS
+400 AKKFVAPQVSVS

-429 NRINFAQPEM
+429 NRINFAQPAM
-439 AAQIKNLS
+439 AEQIKELS

>member
-14 HAGFTLDIARSAIRN
+14 HAGFTLDIARAAIRN
-29 ITYQG
+29 ITYQEV
-34 AQIID
+34 QIID

-53 NPGEHSEVVEKSGEN
+53 ESDEHSEAVETLGEN
-68 CLVSVTDTFAGSM
+68 CVVTITDLFEGSM
-81 QGKTVI
+81 QGKTVV
-87 TLQPNGKFSVA
+87 TLQPNGRFTVDYK
-98 YTLTGLGKFEIQRWG
+98 LTGLGKFEIQRWG
-113 VCFCLHTGDWMGSTV
+113 VCFCLHTGDWMGATV
-128 TASGNTYSLL
+128 KASGNEYKLAS
-138 KEISPQRVI
+138 EISPQRVI

-164 APDKRSLKVISTGKV
+164 ARDKRSLKVLSSGKV

-204 PFVMENGAI
+204 PFVIEKDLI
-213 WEQRVEFEVTPPAA
+213 WHQLVEFEVSVPSGSA
-227 SIPDGS
+227 IDGS
-233 KIIAKEIPSLPRI
+233 KIIARDIPSLPRI
-246 GLQFNTDSLLPGDD
+246 GLQFNTEALLPNDD

-302 NSGDGLLQEVEHLS
+302 TSGDQLKREVEHLS
-316 NRVPAG
+316 ARVPAG

-333 IVQTQDLPK
+333 IVQKEDLPK
-342 NTSLNSYIPGSDAY
+342 NNSLNSYITGSDAY
-356 LVDLHRNEYNF
+356 LVDLHRNKYDF
-367 GDAVSYSMAPTVH
+367 GDSVSYSMVPTVH

-391 YTQKESIEF
+391 YTQRESIEF
-400 AQKFIAPQVSIS
+400 AKKMIAPQVSIS

-417 TRGNPETGHLRE
+417 TRGNPETGHLRD

-439 AAQIKNLS
+439 ALQIKNLS
-447 AAAWTLGSVFALA
+447 AAAWTLGSIFALA

-471 LFGEHGVIYNEGS
+471 LFGDYGVIFSEGS

-492 HALSALGAHHAH
+492 HALAALGAHHAH
-504 EITIATSLDGSWVA
+504 EITIATSQDNSWVA

-531 QRPWIVEITP
+531 QRPWNVEITP
-541 KVLSGYKSIQSL
+541 KVLAGYKTIQSL

-558 EKASQ
+558 DKASQ

-571 EINPLLGDIPLSIT
+571 EINPLIGDIPLSLT

>member
-14 HAGFTLDIARSAIRN
+14 HAGFTLDIARAAIRN
-29 ITYQG
+29 VTYQG

-53 NPGEHSEVVEKSGEN
+53 DPDQHSEVVETLGEN
-68 CLVSVTDTFAGSM
+68 CVVTITDLFEGSM
-81 QGKTVI
+81 QGKTVV
-87 TLQPNGKFSVA
+87 TLQPNGRFTVDYK
-98 YTLTGLGKFEIQRWG
+98 LTGLGKFEIQRWG
-113 VCFCLHTGDWMGSTV
+113 VCFCLHTGDWMGATV
-128 TASGNTYSLL
+128 KASGNEYKLAS
-138 KEISPQRVI
+138 EISPQRVI
-147 DGVTQGLFP
+147 DGVTHGLFP

-164 APDKRSLKVISTGKV
+164 ARDKRSLKVLSSGKV

-204 PFVMENGAI
+204 PFVIKKDLI
-213 WEQRVEFEVTPPAA
+213 WHQLVEFEVYVPSGSA
-227 SIPDGS
+227 IDGS
-233 KIIAKEIPSLPRI
+233 KIIAKDISSLPRI
-246 GLQFNTDSLLPGDD
+246 GLQFNTEALLPNDD

-302 NSGDGLLQEVEHLS
+302 TSGDQLKREVEHLS
-316 NRVPAG
+316 ARVPAG

-333 IVQTQDLPK
+333 IVQKEDLPK
-342 NTSLNSYIPGSDAY
+342 NNSLNSYIAGSDAY
-356 LVDLHRNEYNF
+356 LVDLHRNKYDF
-367 GDAVSYSMAPTVH
+367 GDSVSYSMVPTVH

-391 YTQKESIEF
+391 YTQRESIEF
-400 AQKFIAPQVSIS
+400 AKKMIAPQVSIS

-417 TRGNPETGHLRE
+417 TRGNPETGHLRDK
-429 NRINFAQPEM
+429 RINFAQPEM
-439 AAQIKNLS
+439 ALQIKNLS
-447 AAAWTLGSVFALA
+447 AAAWTLGSIFALA

-471 LFGEHGVIYNEGS
+471 LFGDYGVIFSEGS

-492 HALSALGAHHAH
+492 HALAALGAHHAH
-504 EITIATSLDGSWVA
+504 EITIATSQDNSWVA

-531 QRPWIVEITP
+531 QRPWNVEITP
-541 KVLSGYKSIQSL
+541 KVLAGYKTIQSL

-558 EKASQ
+558 DKASQ

-571 EINPLLGDIPLSIT
+571 EINPLIGDIPLSLT

>member
-1 MSKHFWPDTQRVE
+1 MSKNFWPDTQRVE
-14 HAGFTLDIARSAIRN
+14 HAGFTVDIARAAIRN
-29 ITYQG
+29 VTYQG

-53 NPGEHSEVVEKSGEN
+53 DPDEHSEVVEISGEN
-68 CLVSVTDTFAGSM
+68 CLITITDLFAGSM
-81 QGKTVI
+81 QGKTVL
-87 TLQPNGKFSVA
+87 TLQPNGKFSID
-98 YTLTGLGKFEIQRWG
+98 YQLTGLGKFEIQRWG

-128 TASGNTYSLL
+128 SASRNTYSLL

-164 APDKRSLKVISTGKV
+164 APDKRSLKVLSTGKV

-204 PFVMENGAI
+204 PFVIEKGMK
-213 WEQRVEFEVTPPAA
+213 WEQRVEFEVTPPAT

-233 KIIAKEIPSLPRI
+233 KIIARDIPSLPRI
-246 GLQFNTDSLLPGDD
+246 GVQFNGEPLLPSDD

-271 HIRINEESLTAQKIA
+271 HIRVNEESLTAQKIA
-286 TVSKSG
+286 TISKSG

-302 NSGDGLLQEVEHLS
+302 NDGAELAREVEHLS
-316 NRVPAG
+316 ARVPAG

-328 REGRE
+328 RQGRQ
-333 IVQTQDLPK
+333 IVQGSDLPK
-342 NTSLNSYIPGSDAY
+342 NETLNSYIPGSDAY
-356 LVDLHRNEYNF
+356 LVDLHREKFEF
-367 GDAVSYSMAPTVH
+367 GDAVSYSMVPTVH
-380 STDPETIFKTL
+380 SSDPETIFKTL

-400 AQKFIAPQVSIS
+400 AKKFVAPQVSVS

-417 TRGNPETGHLRE
+417 TRGNPETGHLRD
-429 NRINFAQPEM
+429 NRINFAQPGM
-439 AAQIKNLS
+439 AEQIKELS

-471 LFGEHGVIYNEGS
+471 LFGEFGVIYNEGS

-504 EITIATSLDGSWVA
+504 EITIATSLDSSWVA

-531 QRPWIVEITP
+531 QRPWVVEITP
-541 KVLSGYKSIQSL
+541 KVLAGYKSIQSL

>member
-53 NPGEHSEVVEKSGEN
+53 DPEEHTENVEISGEN
-68 CLVSVTDTFAGSM
+68 CIVTINDRINDSLHGKLVL
-81 QGKTVI
+81 
-87 TLQPNGKFSVA
+87 TLQPNGKFTID
-98 YTLTGLGKFEIQRWG
+98 YQLTGLADFEINRWG

-204 PFVMENGAI
+204 PFIIEKGAE

-227 SIPDGS
+227 LIPDGS
-233 KIIAKEIPSLPRI
+233 KIIAKEIAALPRI
-246 GLQFNTDSLLPGDD
+246 GVQFNGEPLLPSDD

-271 HIRINEESLTAQKIA
+271 HIRINEESLSAQKIA

-292 LALEAALLSS
+292 LALEAALLSP

-328 REGRE
+328 REGRG

-400 AQKFIAPQVSIS
+400 AKKFVAPQVSVS

-429 NRINFAQPEM
+429 NRINFAQPAM
-439 AAQIKNLS
+439 AEQIKELS